1 MTQPN
6 MSNRNPSK
14 PHPRRS
20 ARLASDPTA
29 AVPSDMRDTSMPP
42 KPSALAAALTKA
54 ALPAPPTSGSRTPS
68 SMVSGSPPGD
78 LAAKG
83 RRYILTAD
91 DAEIRAMLLERLER
105 EAAAQDQQ
113 RRAAGR
119 GGAAER
125 TAAAARVRLRDLVFT
140 QRFSTFDRQNP
151 LSAESPFHGF
161 FTLFWLGIALML
173 VKTAAQNY
181 RATGSVLGGAE
192 VLHMM
197 FDRDIVVLGL
207 TDGVMVG
214 STVFGLGLQKLVLRD
229 YVRWR
234 PAGWAIQNVWQ
245 TAYLAAIIAWTYYR
259 DWPWTHTIFIVLHTL
274 VFVMKQHSYAFY
286 NGYRKLCRLHDESSN
301 RLSFTIV

>member
-1 MTQPN
+1 MQRDMPN
-6 MSNRNPSK
+6 LSPAK
-14 PHPRRS
+14 PRLEGS
-20 ARLASDPTA
+20 ARPAPDA
-29 AVPSDMRDTSMPP
+29 ANMRDARLPP
-42 KPSALAAALTKA
+42 KPSALAAALANAVGA
-54 ALPAPPTSGSRTPS
+54 APASGTRTPS
-68 SMVSGSPPGD
+68 SMLSTGSPTE

-105 EAAAQDQQ
+105 EASAAAPDHPQISGGGADAE
-113 RRAAGR
+113 RRAPAKK
-119 GGAAER
+119 
-125 TAAAARVRLRDLVFT
+125 RVRLRDLVFT
-140 QRFSTFDRQNP
+140 QSFSTFDRQNP

-161 FTLFWLGIALML
+161 FTLFWLGIALLL
-173 VKTAAQNY
+173 VKTAALNY

-192 VLHMM
+192 VLHIM

-214 STVFGLGLQKLVLRD
+214 STVFGLGLQKLVLAD

-234 PAGWAIQNVWQ
+234 PAGWAIQNMWQ
-245 TAYLAAIIAWTYYR
+245 TVYLAAIIAWTYYR

-286 NGYRKLCRLHDESSN
+286 NGYRE
-301 RLSFTIV
+301 

>member
-1 MTQPN
+1 
-6 MSNRNPSK
+6 MSTK
-14 PHPRRS
+14 PHRERS
-20 ARLASDPTA
+20 ARPASDPA
-29 AVPSDMRDTSMPP
+29 DMPDARSPP
-42 KPSALAAALTKA
+42 KPSALAAALANAAA
-54 ALPAPPTSGSRTPS
+54 ALANAAAAPPASGARTPPS
-68 SMVSGSPPGD
+68 TVSAGSPGD

-105 EAAAQDQQ
+105 EALDGPPRPAGGADAG
-113 RRAAGR
+113 RRAVK
-119 GGAAER
+119 
-125 TAAAARVRLRDLVFT
+125 RVRLRDLVFT

-151 LSAESPFHGF
+151 LTAESPFHGF

-173 VKTAAQNY
+173 VKAAALNY

-214 STVFGLGLQKLVLRD
+214 STVFGLGLQRLVLAD

-234 PAGWAIQNVWQ
+234 PSGWVIQNAWQ
-245 TAYLAAIIAWTYYR
+245 TVYLAAIIAWTYYR

-286 NGYRKLCRLHDESSN
+286 NGYRRCRAQGSSSDSN
-301 RLSFTIV
+301 SVSIIQEEVFARN

>member
-1 MTQPN
+1 M
-6 MSNRNPSK
+6 
-14 PHPRRS
+14 PHPERS
-20 ARLASDPTA
+20 ARPATYPAAMSDA
-29 AVPSDMRDTSMPP
+29 RSSP
-42 KPSALAAALTKA
+42 KPAALAAALARATA
-54 ALPAPPTSGSRTPS
+54 SAPPASGGGVRTPS
-68 SMVSGSPPGD
+68 STVSAGSPGD

-105 EAAAQDQQ
+105 EAVVADELDH
-113 RRAAGR
+113 RRPAKK
-119 GGAAER
+119 
-125 TAAAARVRLRDLVFT
+125 RVRLRDLVFT

-173 VKTAAQNY
+173 VKAAALNY

-192 VLHMM
+192 VLHIM

-214 STVFGLGLQKLVLRD
+214 STVFGLGLQKLVLAD

-234 PAGWAIQNVWQ
+234 PAGWAIQNAWQ
-245 TAYLAAIIAWTYYR
+245 TVYLAAIIAWTYYR

-286 NGYRKLCRLHDESSN
+286 NGYRMCCL
-301 RLSFTIV
+301 